1 MKITQEKSFKPVTI
15 VIESQK
21 ELAVLIHMTSNPTFV
36 IADLSN
42 IAREF
47 HDKLKNLS

>member
-1 MKITQEKSFKPVTI
+1 MKITQEKTFNPVTI
-15 VIESQK
+15 VIESQH
-21 ELAVLIHMTSNPTFV
+21 ELLVLTHMTENPTFV
-36 IADLSN
+36 SVDLNN

>member
-1 MKITQEKSFKPVTI
+1 MKITQEKLFKPVTI
-15 VIESQK
+15 VVESQQ
-21 ELAVLIHMTSNPTFV
+21 ELAVLIHSLDNPTFV
-36 IADLSN
+36 SVDLNN